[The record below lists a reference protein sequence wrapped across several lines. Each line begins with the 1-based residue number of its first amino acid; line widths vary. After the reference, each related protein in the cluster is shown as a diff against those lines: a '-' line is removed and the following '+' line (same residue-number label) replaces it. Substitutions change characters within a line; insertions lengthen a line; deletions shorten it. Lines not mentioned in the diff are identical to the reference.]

1 MVVGLSLPEEGHSP
15 NTGAE
20 KERYGWWVIFWRC
33 FELDEEGG
41 GGSGR
46 HEASAMVD
54 AGLEDIEMRIASYSR
69 HLLRR
74 HNRQMISHGTSPVAL
89 CLATS
94 LPLYFFSFH
103 IYSETHPSTF
113 FHYITPTR
121 HYIIDNIYITSL
133 RPESQVFCGRLHGN
147 QSHMGIDAPDSLSA
161 QKSPS
166 SMHRM
171 HCYSFHVMIDS
182 VSSVS

>member
-20 KERYGWWVIFWRC
+20 KERYGWCVIFWRS
-33 FELDEEGG
+33 FVLDEEGG
-41 GGSGR
+41 GWSGR

-89 CLATS
+89 CLAT
-94 LPLYFFSFH
+94 YFFSFH
-103 IYSETHPSTF
+103 IYSETHLPPFFTTKHLRDITF
-113 FHYITPTR
+113 YR
-121 HYIIDNIYITSL
+121 
-133 RPESQVFCGRLHGN
+133 
-147 QSHMGIDAPDSLSA
+147 
-161 QKSPS
+161 
-166 SMHRM
+166 
-171 HCYSFHVMIDS
+171 
-182 VSSVS
+182 